1 MGNDVI
7 IESLPEAS
15 AVIKFFALEG
25 KSLINI
31 FKRLKK
37 VYGEAVIGYSTV
49 EKWLFRIKGEEED
62 LSLSDPETNKEVEE
76 HHRRLM
82 LEILC
87 YDRKTDQR
95 KS

>member
-1 MGNDVI
+1 MFRFVMFRVI
-7 IESLPEAS
+7 
-15 AVIKFFALEG
+15 ALRIRNNFIFYNE
-25 KSLINI
+25 I

-87 YDRKTDQR
+87 YDRETDQR